1 MVVKV
6 EENNYI
12 KIVYLNERCK
22 ICNAI
27 NSFILP
33 EAKYKDNM
41 DYSYGLVYKCLECGT
56 LNEMNHEEYLQ
67 YLEKCRNEE
76 QNKQ

>member
-6 EENNYI
+6 EEVRYI
-12 KIVYLNERCK
+12 NEIHLEERCK

-27 NSFILP
+27 NSFSLP
-33 EAKYKDNM
+33 EAKYKDSM
-41 DYSYGLVYKCLECGT
+41 DYSYGLVYKCQECGT
-56 LNEMNHEEYLQ
+56 LNETNREEYLQ

-76 QNKQ
+76 LNKQ